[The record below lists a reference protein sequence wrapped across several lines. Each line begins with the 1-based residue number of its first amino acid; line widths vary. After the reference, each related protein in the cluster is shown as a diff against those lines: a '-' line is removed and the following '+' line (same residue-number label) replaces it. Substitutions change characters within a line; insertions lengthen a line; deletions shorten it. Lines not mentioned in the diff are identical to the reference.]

1 MRMVRKA
8 LVIGLLGIFFFIGA
22 CGEDVNTD
30 DPSRGEEEE
39 TFGMGNE
46 DFDPEAAALLD
57 PLNSARTTSDVS
69 EYLPSRVDYATQLPR
84 VRSQGHTGSCTAWAV
99 GYYGKSYQEAQEEGW
114 DPDENAFSPAYLF
127 SMQCQTYENP
137 YAMDKAWAIL
147 HRHGCAKWDT
157 LPFEDLSQSN
167 SSETEAYANL
177 NISAAVH
184 EEARIY
190 RCGSMT
196 NVKGINQVKTA
207 LNQGP
212 VVVAIHQFSS
222 PPRNPS
228 PEENFLS
235 FDGSKSEYAGHAILF
250 VGYDDSKFGGGAFK
264 FVNSWGSDWGENGFC
279 WIRYADFGKIVYA
292 AFNYKDIAN
301 PDAPDNP
308 DEPDDPDSRP
318 APPDDV
324 SASDDEG
331 AYVDI
336 SWSAVSGAQY
346 YRIYRKAAPSE
357 PGHGYE
363 TVGTARQ
370 GEYRDYPPPGVA
382 FYYAVVAVND
392 LGESDHH
399 AGDTDSAGHVDIG
412 SAVGSVLLTPALTW
426 EYNDAEGSHFS
437 VANIDAAATA
447 MEVLVSLF
455 SAGPWDSLGW
465 IEPDEFYVNWGD
477 GSEYTNKKPYVRVR
491 VSSKEG
497 ASEPSD
503 PVQVGED
510 IPSDGEVGKINIMVF
525 DAKPASMLLRWMTD
539 GGHFDYFEIWRYR
552 ASDNTDQEWV
562 KLGYVNLDVKD
573 EDDFNYYEDLTPL
586 PGIPYYYALVP
597 VYQGNYGKI
606 YYSNEFK
613 IEADEPNLA
622 LSSYQYY
629 YANISAYTEFPN
641 VVVRNDGGADVNG
654 YTIGILAKSWVDGSV
669 SLVATARQTT
679 PLTAGEQQQFD
690 IKGIDIPAEFANGTV
705 YSWGMMVD
713 YDEEI
718 DETYESDNIKWST
731 DGWYLSSSTTTSLSP
746 SLEKRSVETGLG
758 STRPYAPKQPGVES
772 PDRQVAEKSAIRETA
787 APDLI
792 YNGPIEYKRPELCIQ
807 HQE

>member
-1 MRMVRKA
+1 MHVVRKA
-8 LVIGLLGIFFFIGA
+8 IVIGLLGILFFIGA
-22 CGEDVNTD
+22 CGEDVSSD
-30 DPSRGEEEE
+30 DPPRGEQE

-57 PLNSARTTSDVS
+57 PLNSARTAGDVS
-69 EYLPSRVDYATQLPR
+69 EYLPARVDYATQLPR
-84 VRSQGHTGSCTAWAV
+84 VRNQGRTGSCTAWAV

-114 DPDENAFSPAYLF
+114 DPDDNAFSPAYLF
-127 SMQCQTYENP
+127 SMQCRTYEHP

-157 LPFEDLSQSN
+157 LPFKDLSQSN
-167 SSETEAYANL
+167 TSEIEAYADL
-177 NISAAVH
+177 NISAAAH

-196 NVKGINQVKTA
+196 SVKGINQVKTA

-212 VVVAIHQFSS
+212 LVVAIHQFSS

-235 FDGSKSEYAGHAILF
+235 FDGSKSKRAGHAILF

-264 FVNSWGSDWGENGFC
+264 FVNSWGSDWGEDGFC
-279 WIRYADFGKIVYA
+279 WIQYADFGKLVYA

-301 PDAPDNP
+301 PDHPD
-308 DEPDDPDSRP
+308 DPDDPDSRP
-318 APPDDV
+318 TPPDDV

-331 AYVDI
+331 AYVDVT
-336 SWSAVSGAQY
+336 WSPVSGAQY
-346 YRIYRKAAPSE
+346 YRIYRGPV
-357 PGHGYE
+357 GGNGYE
-363 TVGTARQ
+363 NIGTAYQ
-370 GEYRDYPPPGVA
+370 GNYRDYPEPGLQ

-399 AGDTDSAGHVDIG
+399 AGDTDSDGHVDIG
-412 SAVGSVLLTPALTW
+412 SAVGSTLQTPELTW
-426 EYNDAEGSHFS
+426 EYNDEEGSHFS
-437 VANIDAAATA
+437 VASIDPAATA

-455 SAGPWDSLGW
+455 STGPWDSLGW
-465 IEPDEFYVNWGD
+465 IEPDDFYVNWGD
-477 GSEYTNKKPYVRVR
+477 NSEYTNKKPYVRVR
-491 VSSKEG
+491 VSGPEG

-503 PVQVGED
+503 VVQVGED
-510 IPSDGEVGKINIMVF
+510 IPGDGEVGKISIMVF

-539 GGHFDYFEIWRYR
+539 NGNFDYFEIWRYR

-562 KLGYVNLDVKD
+562 KLDYVNPDVRD
-573 EDDFNYYEDLTPL
+573 TDNFSYYEDDTPL

-606 YYSNEFK
+606 FYSNEFK

-641 VVVRNDGGADVNG
+641 VVVRNDGGTDVNG
-654 YTIGILAKSWVDGSV
+654 YTIGILAKSWADGTV
-669 SLVATARQTT
+669 SLVATARQTN
-679 PLTAGEQQQFD
+679 LLAAGDQQQFD
-690 IKGIDIPAEFANGTV
+690 ITGITIPDTFANGTV
-705 YSWGMMVD
+705 YSWGLMVD
-713 YDEEI
+713 YDEQI

-731 DGWYLSSSTTTSLSP
+731 DGWFLPPSTTTTLSP
-746 SLEKRSVETGLG
+746 SLEGRSGDMGLG
-758 STRPYAPKQPGVES
+758 STRPFAAKLLDVET
-772 PDRQVAEKSAIRETA
+772 PDPQVGEGSAVREGA
-787 APDLI
+787 DASPDLI
-792 YNGPIEYKRPELCIQ
+792 YNGPIKYKRPDLCIQ
-807 HQE
+807 HRE

>member
-1 MRMVRKA
+1 MQTVKKA
-8 LVIGLLGIFFFIGA
+8 LAIGLLGLFFFIGA

-30 DPSRGEEEE
+30 DPARGEEE

-57 PLNSARTTSDVS
+57 PLNSVRTTSDVS
-69 EYLPSRVDYATQLPR
+69 ENLPPQVDYASQLPR
-84 VRSQGHTGSCTAWAV
+84 VRSQGHTGSCTSWAV

-114 DPDENAFSPAYLF
+114 DPDDNAFSPAYLF
-127 SMQCQTYENP
+127 SMQCRTYEHP
-137 YAMDKAWAIL
+137 YAMDKAWEIL
-147 HRHGCAKWDT
+147 HRYGCAKWDT

-167 SSETEAYANL
+167 TSEIEAYANL
-177 NISAAVH
+177 NISNAAH

-196 NVKGINQVKTA
+196 NVQGINQLQNA

-228 PEENFLS
+228 PEENYLRYDS
-235 FDGSKSEYAGHAILF
+235 SKNPLAGHAILF
-250 VGYDDSKFGGGAFK
+250 VGYDDGKFGGGAFK
-264 FVNSWGSDWGENGFC
+264 FVNSWGSDWGDNGFC
-279 WIRYADFGKIVYA
+279 WIKYTDFGKIVYS

-301 PDAPDNP
+301 PDAPD
-308 DEPDDPDSRP
+308 DPDDPDARP
-318 APPDDV
+318 TPPDDV

-331 AYVDI
+331 AYVDVT
-336 SWSAVSGAQY
+336 WSAVSGAQY
-346 YRIYRKAAPSE
+346 YRIYRRPV
-357 PGHGYE
+357 GGNGYDNI
-363 TVGTARQ
+363 GTANQ
-370 GEYRDYPPPGVA
+370 GNYRDYPEPGA
-382 FYYAVVAVND
+382 QFYYAVVAVND

-412 SAVGSVLLTPALTW
+412 SAVGSALLTPELTW
-426 EYNDAEGSHFS
+426 EYNDEEGSHFS
-437 VANIDAAATA
+437 VSHIDPAATA

-465 IEPDEFYVNWGD
+465 IDPDDFYVNWGD
-477 GSEYTNKKPYVRVR
+477 NSEYTNKKPYVRVR
-491 VSSKEG
+491 VSSAQG
-497 ASEPSD
+497 SSEPSA

-510 IPSDGEVGKINIMVF
+510 IPGDGDVGNIYIMVF

-539 GGHFDYFEIWRYR
+539 GGNFDYFEIWRYR

-562 KLGYVNLDVKD
+562 KLGYVNPDVKD
-573 EDDFNYYEDLTPL
+573 EDDFTYYEDLTPL

-613 IEADEPNLA
+613 IEADEANLA

-641 VVVRNDGGADVNG
+641 VVVRNDGGADVHG
-654 YTIGILAKSWVDGSV
+654 YTIGILAKSWVDGTV
-669 SLVATARQTT
+669 YLVDTYRQSTT
-679 PLTAGEQQQFD
+679 LAAGDQQQFT
-690 IKGIDIPAEFANGTV
+690 ITGINIPDTFANGTV
-705 YSWGMMVD
+705 YSWGLMVD
-713 YDEEI
+713 FDEEI
-718 DETYESDNIKWST
+718 TETYESDNTKWST
-731 DGWYLSSSTTTSLSP
+731 DGWYLPQSTMTTRAQSFKEP
-746 SLEKRSVETGLG
+746 SGETGLG
-758 STRPYAPKQPGVES
+758 STRPFAPKQLGVAA
-772 PDRQVAEKSAIRETA
+772 PYAQVAEGKALSGDA
-787 APDLI
+787 APALI
-792 YNGPIEYKRPELCIQ
+792 YNGPIEYQRPEFCIQ